1 MKKILLNKV
10 TKIIAITL
18 AMAITVSNIN
28 VSVYA
33 DSGEYAQNHYEQEEY
48 GITFDELIDELD
60 DDVEVVNGQFVLE
73 ISQKEIDKIGQENYE
88 AILAGME
95 QVNDLLQTEEYDV
108 TDNGTVYE
116 INEDLAIQGGNVDK
130 VVVKWWG
137 IKRYA
142 SKKSA
147 KKIVSTFNTISNS
160 AWMVSGGTASY
171 TAAAALAPE
180 GLISK
185 GSAAV
190 SALISGLSAVG
201 AGYFG
206 LIATRIDAKNGS
218 IGVIINFTWV
228 GIFTVKK
235 Q

>member
-60 DDVEVVNGQFVLE
+60 DDVEIVNGQFVLE

-116 INEDLAIQGGNVDK
+116 INEDFKNIIINKNKPIIIYCSSGY
-130 VVVKWWG
+130 
-137 IKRYA
+137 R
-142 SKKSA
+142 SKSA
-147 KKIVSTFNTISNS
+147 YKKLKNMGYTEVYNLY
-160 AWMVSGGTASY
+160 GGLENY
-171 TAAAALAPE
+171 
-180 GLISK
+180 
-185 GSAAV
+185 
-190 SALISGLSAVG
+190 
-201 AGYFG
+201 
-206 LIATRIDAKNGS
+206 
-218 IGVIINFTWV
+218 
-228 GIFTVKK
+228 
-235 Q
+235 